1 MGLNL
6 ELGSFLTG
14 GKAMVIR
21 RSIKE
26 TEDSSVKD
34 TQPYDPIF
42 RLMVECMVRSIKD
55 LMMTPT
61 EMREAAT
68 FACVLVE
75 QTRTR
80 PNHRPAPAQR

>member
-34 TQPYDPIF
+34 TQPHDPLDDLRHGRF
-42 RLMVECMVRSIKD
+42 GLFVVRG
-55 LMMTPT
+55 LG
-61 EMREAAT
+61 
-68 FACVLVE
+68 L
-75 QTRTR
+75 
-80 PNHRPAPAQR
+80 PNWLDQEELFNDDIRR